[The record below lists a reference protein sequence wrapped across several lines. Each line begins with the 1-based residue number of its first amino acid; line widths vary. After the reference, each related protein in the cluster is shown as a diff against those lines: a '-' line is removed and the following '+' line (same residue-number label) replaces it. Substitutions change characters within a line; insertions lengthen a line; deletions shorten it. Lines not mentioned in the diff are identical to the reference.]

1 MIEALIRALAGYI
14 RFLRTDKERVGV
26 AERWVRA
33 LLLIVPYYVVVSPLL
48 IRAAVWRP
56 LTVDGTTEDGIHLRC
71 RLPDVIQTYVYLF
84 GTWEPDLA
92 AFLRRRLRPGD
103 TFIDVGANIGCV
115 SALASR
121 LVGPHGVVVAIEP
134 APVASAALQE
144 TVAMNHLTNIRL
156 VAAAVSD
163 RDDELPLFVGPSY
176 GSGLT
181 TTVARRFLL
190 REQGRVR
197 AATLGSLVTREELA
211 TTRLIKIDVEGA
223 EDRVLAGALASVD
236 ALAADAES
244 VVEVMPK
251 CAVTPR
257 RRCAVTRV
265 SAPCRCGR
273 RRSSR
278 RPAFADQPTHRKR
291 TKFSTRSAAA
301 ATLSA
306 GLVIRVAISRAR
318 ATYCGARMV
327 RRSATS
333 DSRVVLEK
341 RRPEPTFNRLT
352 RAPQSV

>member
-1 MIEALIRALAGYI
+1 MIEAQILALWRGCI

-26 AERWVRA
+26 AERWVRV
-33 LLLIVPYYVVVSPLL
+33 LLLIVPYYVVALPLL

-56 LTVDGTTEDGIHLRC
+56 LTIDGTTEDGIHLRC
-71 RLPDVIQTYVYLF
+71 RLPDVIHTYVYLF

-134 APVASAALQE
+134 APIASAALQE
-144 TVAMNHLTNIRL
+144 TVAMNDLTNMRL
-156 VAAAVSD
+156 VTAAVSD

-211 TTRLIKIDVEGA
+211 TTRVIKIDVEGA
-223 EDRVLAGALASVD
+223 EDRVLAGVLASVD
-236 ALAADAES
+236 ALAADAEL

-251 CAVTPR
+251 WWSDPQLRPIDVLRPFLERGFHVYLLPCNYWPWRYLWPRDVGAPQRLRDFAVLER
-257 RRCAVTRV
+257 R
-265 SAPCRCGR
+265 GR
-273 RRSSR
+273 L
-278 RPAFADQPTHRKR
+278 D
-291 TKFSTRSAAA
+291 
-301 ATLSA
+301 
-306 GLVIRVAISRAR
+306 
-318 ATYCGARMV
+318 
-327 RRSATS
+327 
-333 DSRVVLEK
+333 VVLS
-341 RRPEPTFNRLT
+341 RSDADAL
-352 RAPQSV
+352 

>member
-1 MIEALIRALAGYI
+1 MGAVKRPHFELHSRNLSQRIWSPALGLDQVPRQLPG
-14 RFLRTDKERVGV
+14 
-26 AERWVRA
+26 
-33 LLLIVPYYVVVSPLL
+33 IVPYFVVALPQL

-56 LTVDGTTEDGIHLRC
+56 LTIDGTTEDGIHLRC
-71 RLPDVIQTYVYLF
+71 RLPDVIQTYVY
-84 GTWEPDLA
+84 
-92 AFLRRRLRPGD
+92 
-103 TFIDVGANIGCV
+103 
-115 SALASR
+115 
-121 LVGPHGVVVAIEP
+121 
-134 APVASAALQE
+134 
-144 TVAMNHLTNIRL
+144 
-156 VAAAVSD
+156 
-163 RDDELPLFVGPSY
+163 PSY